1 MERLLKIGAWVAIGF
16 FTLMFISILGLCLF
30 GFLFS
35 WVNLFDGL
43 IFRGLI
49 GIVGLPAAAMFFTV
63 LYADTLFFF
72 LNEVVE

>member
-1 MERLLKIGAWVAIGF
+1 MEKLFKIGAWVAIGF

-43 IFRGLI
+43 IFR
-49 GIVGLPAAAMFFTV
+49 
-63 LYADTLFFF
+63 
-72 LNEVVE
+72 